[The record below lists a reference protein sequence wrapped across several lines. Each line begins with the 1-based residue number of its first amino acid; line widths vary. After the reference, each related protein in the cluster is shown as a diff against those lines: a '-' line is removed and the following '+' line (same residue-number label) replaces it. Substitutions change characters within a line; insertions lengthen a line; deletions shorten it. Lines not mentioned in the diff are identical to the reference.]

1 MADRD
6 MEAIVISAQKYLEC
20 LDEEKET
27 DKNVDI
33 GSLVRDFPGSPL
45 VRSHSQNLGN
55 TGSIQV
61 ENQITSP
68 HGMA

>member
-45 VRSHSQNLGN
+45 VKNPPPFR
-55 TGSIQV
+55 
-61 ENQITSP
+61 
-68 HGMA
+68 

>member
-45 VRSHSQNLGN
+45 VKNPHSRSREHRFDPRQGN
-55 TGSIQV
+55 
-61 ENQITSP
+61 
-68 HGMA
+68 